1 MAASQYVPVT
11 SSLVVMQ
18 VASLSEYGQ
27 NDVILSGGGA
37 QHPTVYL
44 IEEPKKTLPRAFRH
58 GSSGSGER
66 VIRMT
71 KCTFSKMR

>member
-1 MAASQYVPVT
+1 MAALQYVPVT
-11 SSLVVMQ
+11 GSLVVMQ

-27 NDVILSGGGA
+27 NDVILSGEGA
-37 QHPTVYL
+37 QHLMVYL
-44 IEEPKKTLPRAFRH
+44 IEEPKTLPRAFRH